1 MKKTFK
7 TIFLTAILAAP
18 TVAIAEDNA
27 PDSVQWYVSA
37 FGGGSTG
44 DFAPYLIGSN
54 SGGRHAM
61 KSTAV
66 LSGTIV
72 KDYNLDRRFSWS
84 AGAELATGYAAS
96 ADYEIYDADT
106 RTWGARPW
114 HPARAWI
121 QQLWAGV
128 KYRGVML
135 TAGMRDHR
143 SPIVDDALS
152 SGDLTLSNNA
162 RAIPSVEAG
171 FIDFQDIPFTKGW
184 VQIGGAIAYG
194 KYADS
199 DALKG
204 RFNYYTDHITTGQY
218 FTYKRVHFRTRPDRP
233 LSVTIGVQVAGEFGG
248 TTYRYGKGDL
258 DSAKKNPDGFK
269 AFWEMFI
276 PKQGNG
282 DGFFE
287 GNHLGTWDFR
297 GRYRLHDGID
307 LEGYFQWYWEDGSS
321 MARRNMTD
329 GLWGIQVTIPRKR
342 CALNSILV
350 EYVDMRN
357 QSGPIHWAP
366 ADQPGTTITDEA
378 TGGDNYYN
386 SSGFN
391 AWANYGLGLGSSFPV
406 APLYNIDGYPQ
417 FRHCRTRGVHI
428 AATGSLGTDF
438 GWTAKFSHAVAWGN
452 GRLPYPDALKN
463 TSAMATVDWNARI
476 LLPGLSVQ
484 CSLAFDAGRLR
495 GDNFGGL
502 LCVKYTGGF
511 GL

>member
-1 MKKTFK
+1 MKKSLKNILLAVLLATP
-7 TIFLTAILAAP
+7 TAVGAD
-18 TVAIAEDNA
+18 VVA
-27 PDSVQWYVSA
+27 PDSVQWNISV

-44 DFAPYLIGSN
+44 DFAPYFIGSN

-61 KSTAV
+61 KSTAAV
-66 LSGTIV
+66 TGTIV
-72 KDYNLDRRFSWS
+72 KDFDLSRRFSWT

-96 ADYEIYDADT
+96 ANYEIYDPDTKTWST
-106 RTWGARPW
+106 RTW
-114 HPARAWI
+114 HPARAWV

-128 KYRGVML
+128 KYRSVML
-135 TAGMRDHR
+135 WAGMRDHS
-143 SPIVDDALS
+143 SPLVDDTLS

-162 RAIPSVEAG
+162 RAIPSIEAG
-171 FIDFQDIPFTKGW
+171 FIDFQNIPFTKGW
-184 VQIGGAIAYG
+184 VQINGSIAYG

-199 DALKG
+199 DALEG
-204 RFNYYTDHITTGQY
+204 RYNYYTDHITTGQY
-218 FTYKRVHFRTRPDRP
+218 FTYKRIHFRTRPDRP
-233 LSVTIGVQVAGEFGG
+233 LSITIGTQVAGEFGG
-248 TTYRYGKGDL
+248 TTYRYAGSSGV
-258 DSAKKNPDGFK
+258 AKKNPDNFK
-269 AFWEMFI
+269 AFWEMLI

-297 GRYRLHDGID
+297 GRYRLNNGID

-329 GLWGIQVTIPRKR
+329 GLWGIQVTFPRGH
-342 CALNSILV
+342 CALNSVLV
-350 EYVDMRN
+350 EYIEMRN

-366 ADQPGTTITDEA
+366 ADTPGTTITNEA

-386 SSGFN
+386 SSSFN

-406 APLYNIDGYPQ
+406 APLYNLDGYPQ
-417 FRHCRTRGVHI
+417 FRYCRTRGVHI
-428 AATGSLGTDF
+428 AANGTLGTDF

-463 TSAMATVDWNARI
+463 TSAMATLDWNARK

-484 CSLAFDAGRLR
+484 CSLAFDAGKLR
-495 GDNFGGL
+495 GNNFGGL
-502 LCVKYTGGF
+502 LSVKYTGSF